1 VSAAQKGCAT
11 MRRMRIDH
19 VCYAAGP
26 EGSKACAERLGDE
39 LGIAVHAGGVHPT
52 FGTRNM
58 VLPLADQRY
67 LEVVEVLDHPASDKA
82 PFGQAVRR
90 TSQRGGGWMAW
101 VVAVEDL
108 SSIETRLGRS
118 SVAGRRH
125 TPEGVELSWRQLGVK
140 SLLEDPQLPFF
151 VQWDSTDHH
160 PSTLSDTEV
169 GLSRLQIGG
178 DPARIREFLALNE
191 EPGEWERDVGFDFV
205 DSPPALESVTFS
217 TADGPVT
224 L

>member
-1 VSAAQKGCAT
+1 
-11 MRRMRIDH
+11 MRIDH

-26 EGSKACAERLGDE
+26 EGSQACARRLGERLGVP
-39 LGIAVHAGGVHPT
+39 VHAGGVHPT

-90 TSQRGGGWMAW
+90 TSERGGGWMAW
-101 VVAVEDL
+101 VVAVDDL
-108 SSIETRLGRS
+108 ADIETRLGRS

-151 VQWDSTDHH
+151 VRWDSTEHH
-160 PSTLSDTEV
+160 PSTLADTDV
-169 GLSRLQIGG
+169 SLSSLRIAG
-178 DPARIREFLALNE
+178 DSARIREFLALDE
-191 EPGEWERDVGFDFV
+191 EPGEWERDVDFAFV
-205 DSPPALESVTFS
+205 DREPALESVTFA

>member
-1 VSAAQKGCAT
+1 
-11 MRRMRIDH
+11 MRLMRIDH

-26 EGSKACAERLGDE
+26 EGSQACARRLGDK
-39 LGIAVHAGGVHPT
+39 LGITVHAGGVHPS

-58 VLPLADQRY
+58 VLPLAQRRY

-90 TSQRGGGWMAW
+90 TSKRGGGWMAW
-101 VVAVEDL
+101 VVAVDDL
-108 SSIETRLGRS
+108 GGIETRLGRP
-118 SVAGRRH
+118 SVAGKRH
-125 TPEGVELSWRQLGVK
+125 TPEGIELSWRQLGVK

-151 VQWDSTDHH
+151 VRWDSTEHH
-160 PSTLSDTEV
+160 PSTLSDTDV

-178 DPARIREFLALNE
+178 DAARIREFLALDE
-191 EPGEWERDVGFDFV
+191 EPGEWELDVDFDFV
-205 DSPPALESVTFS
+205 DSEPALESVTFA
-217 TADGPVT
+217 TPDGPVT